1 MTHGAQWQEREMRVG
16 RRRTRTARDALV
28 KRRTLSA
35 HGDQGRR
42 SADAPKFMDGSGG
55 GDVGWRMAGRLAPA
69 DWSHGRWATLAGI
82 ALLAAAYY
90 GAAKLGLSFAFETA
104 SVTAIW
110 PPTGLALAAL
120 VLWGH
125 RLWPGVALGAFLA
138 NSWTGIPLAATI
150 GISCGNTLEAL
161 AGAYLLCGVANFRP
175 TLERERD
182 VLALVALAAAV
193 STAIAATI
201 GVGSLVATDE
211 VAAGDFASVWRV
223 WWLGDMGGD
232 LLIAPVLLVAAT
244 WRPFTR
250 VPGRAP
256 EAIVLGAATIA
267 VSALVFSRET
277 NLAYLVFPLLI
288 WAALRFLQPGATA
301 ASLAVAAI
309 AVAFTSDDRGPFAGS
324 NPDDSLLLA
333 QTFVGVCG
341 VTFMLLAAVT
351 TQRRLADEALGHIAH
366 TLQTSLLPSAL
377 PAIPGIETAA
387 RFRPAHDGLEVGG
400 DFYDVFPTGSGSWA
414 IVVGDVCGK
423 GPEAAAVTALA
434 RYTLRAVAALEHS
447 PSRILTRL
455 NEALL
460 RQGPAAEFC
469 TAAYVRID
477 QETGGTRLTMC
488 SAGHPLPLF
497 LHAGGTAEPVGRH
510 GLLLGL
516 EADPGLTDVT
526 VALGPGDALMLYTD
540 GLTDA
545 YAPARMLDV
554 DDLAALL
561 ASCGGR
567 SAGAIADYVERAALD
582 RNGIEPRDDV
592 AFVVLRI
599 SRSDAPARG

>member
-1 MTHGAQWQEREMRVG
+1 MERY
-16 RRRTRTARDALV
+16 
-28 KRRTLSA
+28 
-35 HGDQGRR
+35 
-42 SADAPKFMDGSGG
+42 APGQ
-55 GDVGWRMAGRLAPA
+55 
-69 DWSHGRWATLAGI
+69 HGRAVTVAGI
-82 ALLAAAYY
+82 AALAAAYY
-90 GAAKLGLSFAFETA
+90 GAAKLGLSFAFETS

-110 PPTGLALAAL
+110 PTTGLALAAL
-120 VLWGH
+120 VLGGY
-125 RLWPGVALGAFLA
+125 RFWPGVAIGALLA

-150 GISCGNTLEAL
+150 GIACGNTLEAL
-161 AGAYLLCGVANFRP
+161 VGVYLLQRLASFRP
-175 TLERERD
+175 TLERVRD
-182 VLALVALAAAV
+182 VLALVVFAGAV
-193 STAIAATI
+193 STAVSATI
-201 GVGSLVATDE
+201 GVASLLAAGE
-211 VAAGDFASVWRV
+211 VAAGEFASVWRV

-250 VPGRAP
+250 VPGRAL
-256 EAIVLGAATIA
+256 EAIVLGVATIA

-497 LHAGGTAEPVGRH
+497 LRAGGTAEPVGRH

-545 YAPARMLDV
+545 YAPDGTLDAG
-554 DDLAALL
+554 DLAAVL
-561 ASCGGR
+561 ASCAGR
-567 SAGAIADYVERAALD
+567 PAPEIADRVQRAALYD
-582 RNGIEPRDDV
+582 DTRRPRDDV
-592 AFVVLRI
+592 ALVVVRLTPVADGRAVI
-599 SRSDAPARG
+599 EPPALLSEGRQVA